1 MNDWL
6 EEKRMPYDYREKKIV
21 IVLNAKLEMGV
32 ALNVAAHL
40 SMALG
45 FHATEHMGRSILM
58 DASGNEHLGI
68 SKYPIIITK
77 VRAGKLKSSLAEA
90 KMIEELLVVDY
101 PSVMYTT
108 GHDDEL
114 VQELQKQTEEEIEYF
129 GYILFGESD
138 AVDNISGKFSLWK

>member
-1 MNDWL
+1 MSYN
-6 EEKRMPYDYREKKIV
+6 YREKKIV
-21 IVLNAKLEMGV
+21 IVLNARLEMGV

-40 SMALG
+40 STALG
-45 FHATEHMGRSILM
+45 FHATDHMGRSILT

-77 VRAGKLKSSLAEA
+77 VKAGKLKSSLIEA
-90 KMIEELLVVDY
+90 KKINELLVVDY

-114 VQELQKQTEEEIEYF
+114 AQEIQKQTEEEMEYF
-129 GYILFGESD
+129 GYILFGKSD
-138 AVDNISGKFSLWK
+138 TVDSISGKFSLWK

>member
-1 MNDWL
+1 M
-6 EEKRMPYDYREKKIV
+6 
-21 IVLNAKLEMGV
+21 
-32 ALNVAAHL
+32 
-40 SMALG
+40 
-45 FHATEHMGRSILM
+45 SILVFQ
-58 DASGNEHLGI
+58 N
-68 SKYPIIITK
+68 IITK

-114 VQELQKQTEEEIEYF
+114 AQELQKQTEEEIEYF

>member
-1 MNDWL
+1 MS
-6 EEKRMPYDYREKKIV
+6 YDYREKKIV

-40 SMALG
+40 STALG
-45 FHATEHMGRSILM
+45 FHATDHMGRSILT

-77 VRAGKLKSSLAEA
+77 VKAGKLKSSLVEA
-90 KMIEELLVVDY
+90 KKIDELLVVDY

-114 VQELQKQTEEEIEYF
+114 AQEIYKQTEEEMEYF
-129 GYILFGESD
+129 GYILFGKSD
-138 AVDNISGKFSLWK
+138 TVDSISGKFSLWK

>member
-1 MNDWL
+1 MS
-6 EEKRMPYDYREKKIV
+6 YDYRDKKIV

-40 SMALG
+40 STALG
-45 FHATEHMGRSILM
+45 FHATDHMGRNILT
-58 DASGNEHLGI
+58 DASGNKHFGI

-77 VRAGKLKSSLAEA
+77 IKSGKLKSSLTEA
-90 KMIEELLVVDY
+90 KKIDKLLVVDY

-114 VQELQKQTEEEIEYF
+114 AQEMQKQTEEEMEYF
-129 GYILFGESD
+129 GYILFGKSD
-138 AVDNISGKFSLWK
+138 TVDSISGKFSLWK